1 MSPVRSLS
9 RLCLATG
16 ALFLSTFALAS
27 FALAAADD
35 AAIAATI
42 RTNLA
47 KQLPNLPRIDE
58 VTKSPVPG
66 LWELRIGSQ
75 VIYSDPAGKF
85 VIEGEIIDATKH
97 VNLTKERVDRLTAFE
112 FSKLPLK
119 DAVVWKRGTGARK
132 LVVFADPNC
141 GYCKKLERDL
151 NTVPDITVF
160 TFLVPILGGDSPQKA
175 RDIWCSKDSGKAWRT
190 WMIDGTAPPPASAKC
205 DVAALS
211 RNVAL
216 GEKHAVTGTPALVFE
231 DSARVPGIISPEE
244 IEKKFATLSRRK
256 G

>member
-1 MSPVRSLS
+1 MSSVRSL
-9 RLCLATG
+9 RRPLLATG
-16 ALFLSTFALAS
+16 ALFLFNFLTATFV
-27 FALAAADD
+27 LAAVDD
-35 AAIAATI
+35 AAITAAL
-42 RTNLA
+42 RANLA
-47 KQLPNLPRIDE
+47 KQLPNLPKIDE
-58 VTKSPVPG
+58 VRKTPVPG

-75 VIYSDPAGKF
+75 IIYADSAGKF

-97 VNLTKERVDRLTAFE
+97 VNLTKERVDSLTAFE

-151 NTVPDITVF
+151 NTVSDITVF

-175 RDIWCSKDSGKAWRT
+175 RDIWCSKDSGKAWRN
-190 WMIDGTAPPPASAKC
+190 WMIEGTAPPAAGAKC
-205 DVAALS
+205 DIAALS

-216 GEKHAVTGTPALVFE
+216 GE
-231 DSARVPGIISPEE
+231 
-244 IEKKFATLSRRK
+244 
-256 G
+256 